1 MLGRMGFD
9 FHNNEFFIR
18 FKKQSNHINDYP
30 ITSMINGNGNGMGME
45 WEWEWDGNEDES

>member
-18 FKKQSNHINDYP
+18 FKKQSNP
-30 ITSMINGNGNGMGME
+30 ITSMINGNGNGMGMGMR
-45 WEWEWDGNEDES
+45 WE